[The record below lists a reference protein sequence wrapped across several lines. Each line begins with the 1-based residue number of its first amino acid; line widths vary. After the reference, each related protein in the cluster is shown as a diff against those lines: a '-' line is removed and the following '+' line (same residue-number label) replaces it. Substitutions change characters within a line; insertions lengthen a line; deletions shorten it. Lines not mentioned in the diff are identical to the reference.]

1 MDVPVVD
8 RSNRRQTQTPAHQAP
23 PCTLVIFGAGG
34 DLTRRLLMPAI
45 YNLAKAKLLSE
56 KFAIIAVDRTPKPV
70 DSFRDYL
77 ADGVRSFVSDTGSG
91 PATEPFDTQAWEF
104 VAERITHFA
113 GDLTEPDTYAR
124 LFQVHEKVASE
135 RHTGGNAIFYL
146 AVASQLFGTIVEQ
159 LGACGLAR
167 EKEGSWRRVII
178 EKPFGSDL
186 TSARALN
193 ARILRVLS
201 EPQIYRMDHFLGKE
215 TVQNI
220 MVLRFAN
227 GIFEPLWNR
236 DHIDNVQITVAETV
250 GVERRANFYEATGAL
265 RDMVPNHVFQLL
277 SLTAME
283 PPNSFDADAVRTEKH
298 KVLEAVTPLDDADV
312 RRNVVR
318 GEYGAGT
325 LGGQPVVAY
334 REEPGVASDSTT
346 ETYVAMRLAIDNWRW
361 AGVPFFL
368 RTGKRLARRT
378 TEIAIQFKRAPFALF
393 RDTPVDILTPNVL
406 ALQLQPDEG
415 ASLQFGAKVPGP
427 EIALGGVRM
436 NFHYKDYFKTEPST
450 GYETL
455 VYDCMIGDA
464 MLFNRAD
471 GVEAGWEVVQPIL
484 DLWQHDKT
492 ASLEF
497 YPAGSAGP
505 EAADSLLWRGGR
517 QWRPI
522 A

>member
-1 MDVPVVD
+1 MDVQVD
-8 RSNRRQTQTPAHQAP
+8 ERTKSSTGQQRAQKTP

-34 DLTRRLLMPAI
+34 DLTKRLLMPAI
-45 YNLAKAKLLSE
+45 YNLAKDKLLSE
-56 KFAIIAVDRTPKPV
+56 QFAIIAVDRTPKPV
-70 DSFRDYL
+70 EAFRDYL
-77 ADGVRSFVSDTGSG
+77 ADGIRSFVSDTASG
-91 PATEPFDTQAWEF
+91 PATEPFDKEAWEF
-104 VAERITHFA
+104 VASRITHFA
-113 GDLTEPDTYAR
+113 GDLTQSDTYAR
-124 LFQVHEKVASE
+124 LYGIVEK
-135 RHTGGNAIFYL
+135 TGGNAIFYL
-146 AVASQLFGTIVEQ
+146 AVASQLFGTIIDHI
-159 LGACGLAR
+159 GAVGLTE
-167 EKEGSWRRVII
+167 EKDGCFRRVII
-178 EKPFGSDL
+178 EKPFGTDL
-186 TSARALN
+186 ASARALN
-193 ARILRVLS
+193 ARILKVLS
-201 EPQIYRMDHFLGKE
+201 ESQIYRMDHFLGKE

-227 GIFEPLWNR
+227 GIFEPIWNR
-236 DHIDNVQITVAETV
+236 DHIDHVQITVAETV
-250 GVERRANFYEATGAL
+250 GVELRAKFYESTGAL

-298 KVLEAVTPLDDADV
+298 KVLEAISPLDDAEV
-312 RRNVVR
+312 RRNIVR
-318 GEYGAGT
+318 GQYGAGVM
-325 LGGQPVVAY
+325 GGHPAVAY
-334 REEPGVASDSTT
+334 RTEPGVAADSAA

-361 AGVPFFL
+361 AGVPFYL

-378 TEIAIQFKRAPFALF
+378 TEIAIQFKQAPFALF
-393 RDTPVDILTPNVL
+393 RDTPIDTLTPNIL

-415 ASLQFGAKVPGP
+415 ASLQFGAKIPGP

-436 NFHYKDYFKTEPST
+436 NFSYKDYFSTEPTT

-484 DLWQHDKT
+484 DLWQNDKT
-492 ASLEF
+492 TPLEL

-505 EAADSLLWRGGR
+505 EAADNLLWRSGR

>member
-8 RSNRRQTQTPAHQAP
+8 RSNRRQTQTPAHEAP

-34 DLTRRLLMPAI
+34 DLTKRLLMPAI
-45 YNLAKAKLLSE
+45 YNLAKAKLLAE

-70 DSFRDYL
+70 EDFRDYL
-77 ADGVRSFVSDTGSG
+77 ADGIRSFVSDTASG
-91 PATEPFDTQAWEF
+91 PATEPFDKEAWEF
-104 VAERITHFA
+104 VASRTTHFA
-113 GDLTEPDTYAR
+113 GDLTQSDTYAR
-124 LFQVHEKVASE
+124 LYDVVEK
-135 RHTGGNAIFYL
+135 TGGNAIFYL

-159 LGACGLAR
+159 IGAVGLTK
-167 EKEGSWRRVII
+167 EKDGCFRRVII
-178 EKPFGSDL
+178 EKPFGTDL
-186 TSARALN
+186 ASARALN
-193 ARILRVLS
+193 ARILKVLS
-201 EPQIYRMDHFLGKE
+201 ESQIYRMDHFLGKE

-227 GIFEPLWNR
+227 GIFEPIWNR
-236 DHIDNVQITVAETV
+236 DHIDHVQITVAETV
-250 GVERRANFYEATGAL
+250 GVELRARFYEATGAL

-298 KVLEAVTPLDDADV
+298 KVLEAVHPLDDAEV
-312 RRNVVR
+312 RRNTVR
-318 GEYGAGT
+318 GQYGAGEME
-325 LGGQPVVAY
+325 GKPIKAY
-334 REEPGVASDSTT
+334 REEPRVAPDSRT
-346 ETYVAMRLAIDNWRW
+346 ETYVAMQLGIDNWRW
-361 AGVPFFL
+361 AGVPFYL

-378 TEIAIQFKRAPFALF
+378 TEIAIQFKQAPFALF

-415 ASLQFGAKVPGP
+415 ASLQFGAKIPGP

-436 NFHYKDYFKTEPST
+436 NFSYKDYFSTEPTT

-471 GVEAGWEVVQPIL
+471 GVEAGWAVVQPVL
-484 DLWQHDKT
+484 DLWQNDKT
-492 ASLEF
+492 TPLEM
-497 YPAGSAGP
+497 YRAGGDGP
-505 EAADSLLWRGGR
+505 EAAGNLLWRSGR
-517 QWRPI
+517 RWRPI

>member
-1 MDVPVVD
+1 MDV
-8 RSNRRQTQTPAHQAP
+8 RAEERTKSSAAQQRASKAP

-34 DLTRRLLMPAI
+34 DLTKRLLMPAI
-45 YNLAKAKLLSE
+45 YNLAKDKLLSE

-70 DSFRDYL
+70 EAFRDYL
-77 ADGVRSFVSDTGSG
+77 AEGIRSFVSDTASG
-91 PATEPFDTQAWEF
+91 PATEPFDKEAWDF
-104 VAERITHFA
+104 IASRITHFA
-113 GDLTEPDTYAR
+113 GDLTQSDTYAR
-124 LFQVHEKVASE
+124 LYDVVE
-135 RHTGGNAIFYL
+135 RTGGNAIFYL
-146 AVASQLFGTIVEQ
+146 AVASQLFGTIIEQ
-159 LGACGLAR
+159 IGAVGLTE
-167 EKEGSWRRVII
+167 EKDGRFRRVII
-178 EKPFGSDL
+178 EKPFGTDL
-186 TSARALN
+186 ASARALN
-193 ARILRVLS
+193 ARILKVLS

-227 GIFEPLWNR
+227 GIFEPIWNR
-236 DHIDNVQITVAETV
+236 DHIDHVQITVAETV
-250 GVERRANFYEATGAL
+250 GVELRARFYEATGAL

-298 KVLEAVTPLDDADV
+298 KVLEAISPLDDAEV
-312 RRNVVR
+312 RRNTVR
-318 GEYGAGT
+318 GQYGAGVM
-325 LGGQPVVAY
+325 GGHPVVAY
-334 REEPGVASDSTT
+334 RAEPGIGPDSAT

-361 AGVPFFL
+361 AGVPFYL

-378 TEIAIQFKRAPFALF
+378 TEIAIQFKQAPFALF
-393 RDTPVDILTPNVL
+393 RDTPIDILTPNVL

-415 ASLQFGAKVPGP
+415 ASLQFGAKIPGP

-436 NFHYKDYFKTEPST
+436 NFSYKDYFSTEPTT

-484 DLWQHDKT
+484 DLWQNDKT
-492 ASLEF
+492 TPLEI

-505 EAADSLLWRGGR
+505 EASDNLLWRSGR